1 MLFIHVYVVATI
13 KKNETRSSMTRSK
26 NRSQAVGKHHSK
38 LQNIGVWY
46 DKKGEIQRIRRET
59 NVIQYRTECPQ
70 ISPPS
75 KRQTPLDYIQ
85 LHIPYIPVSMLQ
97 QLHSILININT
108 IILKLNCQ
116 IVLRHAAVFAQFGNP
131 LSHPILVAIRLAA
144 FSHCYSPILVID
156 TISIYVVWESFGIRQ
171 MERSRKLNYF

>member
-38 LQNIGVWY
+38 LQNIGVWH

-59 NVIQYRTECPQ
+59 KVIQYRTECPQ

-75 KRQTPLDYIQ
+75 KRQTPLRS
-85 LHIPYIPVSMLQ
+85 HTTPYPVHTGVHAQAVELRFYQ
-97 QLHSILININT
+97 RQGLIFEVESQDRSVT
-108 IILKLNCQ
+108 CR
-116 IVLRHAAVFAQFGNP
+116 VPGAARQSAFPPN
-131 LSHPILVAIRLAA
+131 SCCHPACCI
-144 FSHCYSPILVID
+144 FSLLFSCFKS
-156 TISIYVVWESFGIRQ
+156 
-171 MERSRKLNYF
+171 